1 MPYDLLSRRELI
13 FDKLYARTLVVDN
26 GFFLNGR
33 PSPCLIWQ
41 GPTSGNGRGG
51 GYGRMCLDG
60 HTVAVH
66 IVSFTN
72 EYGFIPGKK
81 QVDHKCN
88 QRLCWNPAHLQLVT
102 HKKNQRL
109 RNKRIK
115 EKMRAQITNISEH
128 EAQCLCEHHE
138 AQGTHTAE

>member
-13 FDKLYARTLVVDN
+13 LDKLYARTLVVDN
-26 GFFLNGR
+26 GFFLNGEK
-33 PSPCLIWQ
+33 SFCFMWT

-66 IVSFTN
+66 IVAFTN

-81 QVDHKCN
+81 HIDHLCN
-88 QRLCWNPAHLQLVT
+88 N
-102 HKKNQRL
+102 
-109 RNKRIK
+109 
-115 EKMRAQITNISEH
+115 
-128 EAQCLCEHHE
+128 
-138 AQGTHTAE
+138 